1 MWNDNNHKQCKII
14 SESLTRGKDWQHN
27 NIYLGVALD
36 ENKNALAESIKKLLA
51 DNGVNNALVNNN
63 LPQLI
68 SRGNVN

>member
-1 MWNDNNHKQCKII
+1 M
-14 SESLTRGKDWQHN
+14 
-27 NIYLGVALD
+27 ALD

-68 SRGNVN
+68 SRGTVN

>member
-1 MWNDNNHKQCKII
+1 MIIITNNVKSYQKVW
-14 SESLTRGKDWQHN
+14 GKHWQHN